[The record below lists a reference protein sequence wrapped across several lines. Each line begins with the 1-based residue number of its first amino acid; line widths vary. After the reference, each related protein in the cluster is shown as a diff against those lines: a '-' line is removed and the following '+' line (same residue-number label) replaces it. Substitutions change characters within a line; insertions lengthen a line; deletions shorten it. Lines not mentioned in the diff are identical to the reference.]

1 VSIVRELVRSRAKE
15 RALTRQWVK
24 LWGKRACHLYD
35 LIRAEV
41 RIASLKLRGAKVGAL
56 SVIGNIEVEGRYSN
70 LTVGNHSFVG
80 SIDLVL
86 FDTIA
91 IGSFVTI
98 NDDVKLLTA
107 SHNIKSPHWER
118 IVRPITI
125 EDFSWVAQG
134 AVLLPG
140 VRIGRGAV
148 VGAYSVVRSDVPAGM
163 LAVGNPAT
171 LKDLGRRMDFTF
183 DPAKG
188 SALFEAWLGK

>member
-1 VSIVRELVRSRAKE
+1 MKE

-24 LWGKRACHLYD
+24 LWAKRARLLYD

-41 RIASLKLRGAKVGAL
+41 RTASLKLRGVKVGVL
-56 SVIGNIEVEGRYSN
+56 SVVGNIRIDGNYNN
-70 LTVGNHSFVG
+70 LTVGNHSFLG
-80 SIDLVL
+80 SVDLVL
-86 FDTIA
+86 FETID

-125 EDFSWVAQG
+125 EDFAWVAQG
-134 AVLLPG
+134 AVILPG

-171 LKDLGRRMDFTF
+171 LKDVGRRMNFTF

-188 SALFEAWLGK
+188 CALFEAWLGK